1 MPRQKLDKET
11 RSAIK
16 EAREL
21 IEEIAKADGNEA
33 ETRRRVERIFASL
46 MGYDVFKHVTRE
58 EAVAG
63 AGGTDYCD
71 FAIHI
76 DEGDAEK
83 PTIMVEIKAVNVD
96 LMPKHLK
103 QISSYAIN
111 KGTEWVIL
119 TNGKEWRLYHVSF
132 GQPPQPKLMD
142 SWNLLSDD
150 PAILAEK
157 FSLVGY
163 KSVKKGALGDVWR
176 KANVLTPENVV
187 AILVSEQSIKL
198 VRRELRKT
206 TGVLVS
212 PEEVVGAI
220 RRILNENALTEMG
233 AVRISLPERKRRRQA
248 GTAKPTEE
256 GCEQEGI
263 ADSTSHENS
272 RFGAS
277 GSAETG
283 ESAHPSQAE

>member
-16 EAREL
+16 EAQKL
-21 IEEIAKADGNEA
+21 IEEIAKVDANEA
-33 ETRRRVERIFASL
+33 ETRRRVERIFATL

-58 EAVAG
+58 QAIAVAG
-63 AGGTDYCD
+63 STDYCD
-71 FAIHI
+71 FAIHV

-83 PTIMVEIKAVNVD
+83 PIIMVEIKAVNVD

-119 TNGKEWRLYHVSF
+119 TNGREWRLYHVSF

-142 SWNLLSDD
+142 SWNLLNDD
-150 PAILAEK
+150 PVVLAEK
-157 FSLVGY
+157 FSMVGY
-163 KSVKKGALGDVWR
+163 KSVKKGALGDIWR
-176 KANVLTPENVV
+176 KANVLTPQNLV
-187 AILVSEQSIKL
+187 AILVSEESIKL
-198 VRRELRKT
+198 VRRELRKAT
-206 TGVLVS
+206 DVLVS

-233 AVRISLPERKRRRQA
+233 GVKISLPERKRRQQA
-248 GTAKPTEE
+248 GTAKPTTSGCGQEE
-256 GCEQEGI
+256 NP
-263 ADSTSHENS
+263 DSALQTDP
-272 RFGAS
+272 RVPG
-277 GSAETG
+277 TG
-283 ESAHPSQAE
+283 